1 MRLLVILYA
10 CMAMVLTITACD
22 NDNSVDA
29 KNSQEVQKTSISRN
43 VEHKLSTAF
52 SKDILRVVAA
62 DQGNFL
68 QEFNKLDSAQQYYFC
83 AAFTMGAMSVAKPI
97 TASAMVNYF
106 MGLGVVQYNRGIDE
120 QTYMAFDFGKNI
132 FHFEK
137 AINTILQEKIC
148 ENIIG
153 SASKSAKA
161 KNMSTKEINDI
172 GNVEVKKIVS
182 RIKK

>member
-1 MRLLVILYA
+1 MQKLLFYTALCTLA
-10 CMAMVLTITACD
+10 LAACD
-22 NDNSVDA
+22 NKSDNIE
-29 KNSQEVQKTSISRN
+29 KNEIKQEVVVESNIREHIKSAVSKDLLRN
-43 VEHKLSTAF
+43 V
-52 SKDILRVVAA
+52 AA
-62 DQGNFL
+62 NQDNF
-68 QEFNKLDSAQQYYFC
+68 QREFNKLNPAQQYYFC

-132 FHFEK
+132 FHFDK

-153 SASKSAKA
+153 AATKSAKT
-161 KNMSTKEINDI
+161 KKMSTKEISNI
-172 GNVEVKKIVS
+172 GNAEVKKIIK